1 MPIPHSILRFTI
13 FVLRLSPEPVLE
25 ALGARAKAGVTIRI
39 AFDPTS
45 ANATDGDTPDP
56 TTLGASPKPPL
67 APSFLARLDEIA
79 DVKPISGYRALMHNK
94 YIIRDG
100 LAAEAAILTGST
112 NFTNDAWGL
121 QENNVVILKSQD
133 LSSYYATDF
142 LQLWSRGKITDST
155 GYRDT
160 GTAQVGRVPVTVA
173 FTPGE
178 SATIVKDFV
187 QAIEIARKRLVIAAM
202 VMSSGPVLAAVSEAI
217 DRGIEVLGL
226 CDGPQMDTVLRQWSD
241 AHAQSY
247 DSYIRGLAARYRAPG

>member
-1 MPIPHSILRFTI
+1 MTDLNTATSDD
-13 FVLRLSPEPVLE
+13 
-25 ALGARAKAGVTIRI
+25 GAVEVV
-39 AFDPTS
+39 
-45 ANATDGDTPDP
+45 
-56 TTLGASPKPPL
+56 
-67 APSFLARLDEIA
+67 FLAQVGEDPYHSDPQRDSQAMAVANRLVRFLGDA
-79 DVKPISGYRALMHNK
+79 
-94 YIIRDG
+94 RDG
-100 LAAEAAILTGST
+100 LAAEAAILKGST

-178 SATIVKDFV
+178 SATIVKDVV

-202 VMSSGPVLAAVSEAI
+202 VMSSGARPG
-217 DRGIEVLGL
+217 R
-226 CDGPQMDTVLRQWSD
+226 RFRSD
-241 AHAQSY
+241 
-247 DSYIRGLAARYRAPG
+247 